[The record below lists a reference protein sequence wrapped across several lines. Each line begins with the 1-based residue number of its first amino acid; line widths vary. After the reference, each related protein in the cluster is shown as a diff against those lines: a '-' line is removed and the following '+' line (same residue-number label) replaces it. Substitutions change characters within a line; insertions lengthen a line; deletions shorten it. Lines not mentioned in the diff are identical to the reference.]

1 MAKDNYQIGDH
12 EKEQKRG
19 GGGFGPGPHG
29 RPRGGEKATH
39 FKATIGK
46 LVQYCRAYLPVIVL
60 ALLLAFIGAAFTVYG
75 PDLLSKMTDTI
86 QQGIMGQ
93 IDLDEVSR
101 IGYILVVL
109 YGLSFIFSY
118 IQGYIMATVTQRI
131 TKKMRTDLSVKINR
145 LPLNYFDK
153 NTIGNTLS
161 RVTNDVDTIG
171 QTLNN
176 SLGQLVTAVA
186 TFVGVLVMMFYTNWI
201 MAITAILSTMIGFS
215 LMSFIMSKSQKYFDG
230 QQKQLAELNGHIE
243 EMYAGH
249 QIVKVYNGERQA
261 KEKFRLINDELY
273 GNAWKS
279 QFLSGMMMPI
289 MQFIGNFGYVMV
301 CVVGALLVINDMI
314 TIGVIVAFMVYIRLF
329 TQPLAQ
335 LAQAATSLQSTA
347 AAAERV
353 FTFLEEPELEDE
365 TMKKAVLPEVKGA
378 VTFEHVAFGYTDKK
392 LIIKDFSMDIKPGQK
407 VAIVGPT
414 GAGKTTLVN
423 LLMRFYEVN
432 SGDIRIDGV
441 SIKDMTREQVH
452 ALFCM
457 VLQDTWVFEGTIR
470 DNIVYAKEGVTD
482 KQVVAA
488 AKAVGIHRTIKAL
501 PEGYNTVLN
510 DKVNLSV
517 GQKQLI
523 TIARAMIED
532 APLLIL
538 DEATSSVDTRTEVQ
552 IQAAMD
558 QLSIGKTSF
567 VIAHRL
573 STIRNADVIVVMK
586 EGDILEIGNHEK
598 LMAQGGFYADLY
610 NSQFDSV
617 S

>member
-1 MAKDNYQIGDH
+1 
-12 EKEQKRG
+12 
-19 GGGFGPGPHG
+19 
-29 RPRGGEKATH
+29 
-39 FKATIGK
+39 
-46 LVQYCRAYLPVIVL
+46 
-60 ALLLAFIGAAFTVYG
+60 
-75 PDLLSKMTDTI
+75 
-86 QQGIMGQ
+86 
-93 IDLDEVSR
+93 
-101 IGYILVVL
+101 
-109 YGLSFIFSY
+109 
-118 IQGYIMATVTQRI
+118 
-131 TKKMRTDLSVKINR
+131 
-145 LPLNYFDK
+145 
-153 NTIGNTLS
+153 
-161 RVTNDVDTIG
+161 
-171 QTLNN
+171 
-176 SLGQLVTAVA
+176 
-186 TFVGVLVMMFYTNWI
+186 
-201 MAITAILSTMIGFS
+201 
-215 LMSFIMSKSQKYFDG
+215 
-230 QQKQLAELNGHIE
+230 
-243 EMYAGH
+243 
-249 QIVKVYNGERQA
+249 
-261 KEKFRLINDELY
+261 
-273 GNAWKS
+273 
-279 QFLSGMMMPI
+279 
-289 MQFIGNFGYVMV
+289 MV

-365 TMKKAVLPEVKGA
+365 TVKKAVLPEVKGA
-378 VTFEHVAFGYTDKK
+378 VTFEHVAFGYTDGK
-392 LIIKDFSMDIKPGQK
+392 LVIKDFSTEVKPGQK

-457 VLQDTWVFEGTIR
+457 VLQDTWLFEGTIQ
-470 DNIVYAKEGVTD
+470 DNIVYAKQGVTD
-482 KQVVAA
+482 EQVVAA

-558 QLSIGKTSF
+558 QLSVGKTSF

-573 STIRNADVIVVMK
+573 STIRNADVIIVMK
-586 EGDILEIGNHEK
+586 DGDILETGNHEK
-598 LMAQGGFYADLY
+598 LIFIKPRLRM
-610 NSQFDSV
+610 N
-617 S
+617 